1 MFCRY
6 SELTIFMKNEQSVVI
21 LWVSWCKNKS
31 FWQRFTC
38 TQSVFF
44 PTNPEPEVDQQ
55 KGDPEKSSE
64 VVPEISETP
73 TEQSTE
79 QFLVE
84 EPVVEP
90 VVEPA
95 VQPTGIEPEGLDP
108 AVDPTVDPGAEAP
121 AVEISGEVDKDFVLD
136 NRSGAPVVQNDTKE
150 ETEITGKSFSE
161 ALITL
166 WAKISD
172 LIWKLF

>member
-1 MFCRY
+1 
-6 SELTIFMKNEQSVVI
+6 MKKMWASDKGQPQLEGVCTLSVSVKK
-21 LWVSWCKNKS
+21 KNVDN
-31 FWQRFTC
+31 

-44 PTNPEPEVDQQ
+44 PTEPVIDQ
-55 KGDPEKSSE
+55 PEKSSE
-64 VVPEISETP
+64 IVPEISETP

-166 WAKISD
+166 
-172 LIWKLF
+172 